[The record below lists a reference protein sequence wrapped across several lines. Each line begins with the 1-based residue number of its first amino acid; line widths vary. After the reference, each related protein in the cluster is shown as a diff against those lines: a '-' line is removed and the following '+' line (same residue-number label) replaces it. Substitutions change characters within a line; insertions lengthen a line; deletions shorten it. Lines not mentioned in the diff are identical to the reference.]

1 MKYKII
7 TDRFEI
13 EKMAEDSFLS
23 DDKTIIHVDYADL
36 RALKRWG
43 TFKHA
48 IICDFNVAANSDWTE
63 EFKNIIK
70 TIPLPLNNLNAFYLN
85 IIEGG
90 NEDDLSLSYM
100 DMSKLLEYLVYIR
113 CLEECSDDI
122 PDNRTTCLY
131 TVKNRT
137 ALPKSTIQIQLMSAY
152 EKTEQDKKED
162 EKYEQMIEEYRKPYF
177 PPLDLPIIELYPN
190 DKE

>member
-1 MKYKII
+1 MNYEII

-63 EFKNIIK
+63 EGTYMEDAD
-70 TIPLPLNNLNAFYLN
+70 TIYCD
-85 IIEGG
+85 GW
-90 NEDDLSLSYM
+90 M
-100 DMSKLLEYLVYIR
+100 
-113 CLEECSDDI
+113 
-122 PDNRTTCLY
+122 Y
-131 TVKNRT
+131 TR
-137 ALPKSTIQIQLMSAY
+137 AA
-152 EKTEQDKKED
+152 E
-162 EKYEQMIEEYRKPYF
+162 
-177 PPLDLPIIELYPN
+177 
-190 DKE
+190 